1 MLMVSWSVVFYATVL
16 LAFQLGK
23 FHSLPKFPPRP
34 TYRCGYLSCAAF
46 AESYDVFS
54 STIHGN
60 ATPRLNAIRFAACA
74 GFAHWLIHN
83 ASFLSFVID
92 LIFCSRPRFTCP
104 CRKTGFVVAQND
116 GFVDEPYV
124 LVRLPGLHHLSVAHW
139 LMALRPPSGP
149 AAASQKF
156 GPQRERLLSASLARG
171 LAIAPMA
178 VRHPFV
184 VLPGPSP
191 TVVVMS
197 Y

>member
-1 MLMVSWSVVFYATVL
+1 MRISQSAKASVNLVGRDKLHHLQTRIGQSNGSPAGGANV
-16 LAFQLGK
+16 Q
-23 FHSLPKFPPRP
+23 
-34 TYRCGYLSCAAF
+34 
-46 AESYDVFS
+46 
-54 STIHGN
+54 HGN
-60 ATPRLNAIRFAACA
+60 ATPRLNAIRFAAWA

-83 ASFLSFVID
+83 VSFLSFVID
-92 LIFCSRPRFTCP
+92 LIFCSRQRFTCP

-116 GFVDEPYV
+116 GFVDEPCV
-124 LVRLPGLHHLSVAHW
+124 LVRLPGLHHLSVAHC
-139 LMALRPPSGP
+139 LMTLRPPSGP

-184 VLPGPSP
+184 VLPSPSP
-191 TVVVMS
+191 MGAVMS